1 MYTVEEFD
9 KEKTKVL
16 RYILYKKRTE
26 NEVRTKFQNTVEENL
41 LDDIIEYLKEAGYIN
56 DRDYIERTI
65 NNFISLKNL
74 SIREIKYKLLA
85 KGLSKTY
92 IEDYIY
98 ENKDE
103 LEEYEIKSAKNIIY
117 KKSTV
122 MEHEEIKQFLLK
134 KGYKIENIN
143 KFEGPLDL
151 LCHLIDKNK
160 MNIYDINLSE
170 ITDQYIEFLKEQ
182 EKLNLEIASEFVVMA
197 STLLFLKSKNLLPK
211 QEEEEEEITEE
222 ELIRRIIE
230 YKKFKEISKV
240 LREKYIIFSNRYYGF
255 DEKID
260 LPKQKLEK
268 KYDEAIIPE
277 IYENLVEK
285 NNEKINQNA
294 KNIEKIA
301 ITDNYTVASKVRE
314 MFRVLIKQKRFVFNK
329 LFSIKKHNKQ
339 EVVTAFSGLLEL
351 SRRSKVETIQ
361 EELFGDI
368 TVEKVKKVAN

>member
-1 MYTVEEFD
+1 MA
-9 KEKTKVL
+9 
-16 RYILYKKRTE
+16 ILALETQKY
-26 NEVRTKFQNTVEENL
+26 
-41 LDDIIEYLKEAGYIN
+41 A
-56 DRDYIERTI
+56 
-65 NNFISLKNL
+65 
-74 SIREIKYKLLA
+74 IK
-85 KGLSKTY
+85 
-92 IEDYIY
+92 ID
-98 ENKDE
+98 N
-103 LEEYEIKSAKNIIY
+103 
-117 KKSTV
+117 
-122 MEHEEIKQFLLK
+122 
-134 KGYKIENIN
+134 
-143 KFEGPLDL
+143 FEGPLDL

-255 DEKID
+255 EEKID

-268 KYDEAIIPE
+268 KYDETIIPE